1 MQIAEVLAVI
11 SSQKLRSKAK
21 SSFLYKKRTFIEETI
36 YQQIKSGTYI
46 RIIYVLYTSLIKLT
60 TKYIF
65 FRKHINNLTNH
76 SLKSDYKYLY
86 KIPSINCM
94 VHSCVI
100 QVHVIHV
107 CSTHSLPISLVLI
120 QIKIITFE

>member
-1 MQIAEVLAVI
+1 MQTAEVLAVI

-21 SSFLYKKRTFIEETI
+21 SSFLYKKEPFIEKTI
-36 YQQIKSGTYI
+36 YQQ
-46 RIIYVLYTSLIKLT
+46 IKLT

>member
-1 MQIAEVLAVI
+1 MQTAEVLAVI

-21 SSFLYKKRTFIEETI
+21 TSFLYKKRTFIEETI
-36 YQQIKSGTYI
+36 YQQ
-46 RIIYVLYTSLIKLT
+46 IKLT

>member
-21 SSFLYKKRTFIEETI
+21 SSFLYKLKRTFIEETI
-36 YQQIKSGTYI
+36 YQQ
-46 RIIYVLYTSLIKLT
+46 IKLT

-65 FRKHINNLTNH
+65 FRKHINNLTNQ

>member
-21 SSFLYKKRTFIEETI
+21 TSFLYKKRTFIEETI
-36 YQQIKSGTYI
+36 YQQIK
-46 RIIYVLYTSLIKLT
+46 LT
-60 TKYIF
+60 T
-65 FRKHINNLTNH
+65 
-76 SLKSDYKYLY
+76 
-86 KIPSINCM
+86 
-94 VHSCVI
+94 
-100 QVHVIHV
+100 VIHV

>member
-1 MQIAEVLAVI
+1 MQIHVAEVLAVI

-36 YQQIKSGTYI
+36 YQQIK
-46 RIIYVLYTSLIKLT
+46 LT

-76 SLKSDYKYLY
+76 SLKSDYKYGIYIKSLL
-86 KIPSINCM
+86 SI
-94 VHSCVI
+94 VWF
-100 QVHVIHV
+100 
-107 CSTHSLPISLVLI
+107 TLV
-120 QIKIITFE
+120 